1 MSADL
6 ILAVLHDEWVKRR
19 GFPLEDQAEIA
30 QVIQCRVRAI
40 SDGSAPVPTAPI
52 VPARSRAFQPIAASS
67 WYEREPGE
75 DDQ

>member
-6 ILAVLHDEWVKRR
+6 ILAVMHDEWVKRR

-30 QVIQCRVRAI
+30 HVVQRRVRAI
-40 SDGSAPVPTAPI
+40 SDGDAPLPNAPI
-52 VPARSRAFQPIAASS
+52 GPARIRAFEPVGSAS

-75 DDQ
+75 DDE